1 MIKSFTCKET
11 EKIFNRKFSKKLP
24 QQIQRMAYKKLIM
37 LTKSESIEDL
47 KIPPSNSLESLKGDR
62 EGQYSIRVN
71 KQWRI
76 CFKWEGMDAFDV
88 EITDYH

>member
-24 QQIQRMAYKKLIM
+24 QQIQRQAYKKLLM
-37 LTKSESIEDL
+37 LTKSELLEDL
-47 KIPPSNSLESLKGDR
+47 KIPPSNSLEELKGDLT
-62 EGQYSIRVN
+62 GHYSIRIN

-88 EITDYH
+88 NIMDYH

>member
-1 MIKSFTCKET
+1 MIKSFACKET

-76 CFKWEGMDAFDV
+76 CFKWEGMDAFDL